1 MFDMDMIIGY
11 GGLILIFLIV
21 FYRKR
26 IARILNFIGEY
37 GELKIMK
44 ALSELFQ
51 KIEDATRK

>member
-11 GGLILIFLIV
+11 GSLVFIFLLI

-37 GELKIMK
+37 GELKIMG
-44 ALSELFQ
+44 ALGKLFQ
-51 KIEDATRK
+51 KIEDETRK